1 MKLYF
6 AKLNL
11 NNVAGF
17 MYCYTQM
24 LVYILSLLSWGCA
37 QRGAV
42 LLQAAAGQEGGS
54 PRLPPAERRQRAG
67 GGAGNKGGAA
77 PGAASRAIVYKP
89 AATFLPL
96 PPAGTR

>member
-1 MKLYF
+1 
-6 AKLNL
+6 
-11 NNVAGF
+11 
-17 MYCYTQM
+17 M
-24 LVYILSLLSWGCA
+24 LVYILPLFSWGCA

-42 LLQAAAGQEGGS
+42 LSQAAAGQEGGS
-54 PRLPPAERRQRAG
+54 PRLPSG
-67 GGAGNKGGAA
+67 GSGRGAGAGNKGGAA